1 MICFQ
6 MGYFFYRRVPP
17 ELHVAMMA
25 AFLDAVR
32 ERIEAIRQQFET
44 NFGNLMKLAEAA

>member
-1 MICFQ
+1 

-17 ELHVAMMA
+17 AFQAGLMT

-32 ERIEAIRQQFET
+32 ERIEAIRQEFET
-44 NFGNLMKLAEAA
+44 QFGNLLKLAEAA